1 MDTPRKTT
9 LAIAG
14 ATGYIGLAACRYL
27 AERFRVIGLTRRPN
41 HMLDIPGVEWR
52 TCDLFS
58 YLECERALEGAD
70 AGLYLVH
77 SMIPS
82 ARLTQG
88 TFQDMDLILADNFA
102 RAARVQGLRQLLY
115 LGGLVPGGTDEP
127 LSRHLASRL
136 EVERTLGSRGVP
148 LTALRASIVVGAHG
162 SSFSIFRTLVRRLR
176 VIPCPRWGRSLT
188 QPAALR
194 DVLELFRYCLEHPE
208 ATAGTFDVGC
218 PEVLSY
224 RELLEHTA
232 GLMGLRRRFFDVP
245 LRGSILCKL
254 WLCTVTGAPMALV
267 GPLVES
273 MRFPMI
279 ARDRRLQ
286 AWCGLPDTSLGVVLK
301 EALEEEGASGTPSP
315 VAHPAEPP
323 HYDVRSVQRLPLPP
337 EYTARSVADQY
348 IRWLP
353 WLFRWILRCEED
365 AERNVRVSVAL
376 FHWRWTLL
384 ELTFR
389 PDRSPGDDR
398 QVYFITGGA
407 LVRKVDLPS
416 RRPRLEFREVLDRS
430 AVLMAIHDYRP
441 SLPPWLYAWTQAK
454 AHVLVTR
461 RFGQH
466 LRAMS
471 KAGRFRG

>member
-1 MDTPRKTT
+1 MDAPRKTT

-27 AERFRVIGLTRRPN
+27 AEGFRVIGLTRRPEVTPE
-41 HMLDIPGVEWR
+41 IPGVEWR

-58 YLECERALEGAD
+58 YLECERALEGVD

-102 RAARVQGLRQLLY
+102 RAARARGLKQILY
-115 LGGLVPGGTDEP
+115 LGGLVPGEGSEP
-127 LSRHLASRL
+127 LSRHLESRL

-148 LTALRASIVVGAHG
+148 LTSLRASIVVGAHG
-162 SSFSIFRTLVRRLR
+162 SSFAIFRTLLQR
-176 VIPCPRWGRSLT
+176 VPLLPCPRWGKSLT
-188 QPAALR
+188 QPAALK
-194 DVLELFRYCLEHPE
+194 DMLGLFRYCLEHPE
-208 ATAGTFDVGC
+208 ESIGTFDVGC
-218 PEVLSY
+218 PEVVSY
-224 RELLEHTA
+224 RKLLETTA
-232 GLMGLRRRFFDVP
+232 GTMGLRRRFIDLPFQ
-245 LRGSILCKL
+245 GSIFCKL
-254 WLCTVTGAPMALV
+254 WLCVVTGAPMALV
-267 GPLVES
+267 APLVES
-273 MRFPMI
+273 MRYSMV

-286 AWCGLPDTSLGVVLK
+286 AACGLGDTSLS
-301 EALEEEGASGTPSP
+301 EALAQALAEERHIEAPP
-315 VAHPAEPP
+315 VAHPPEPS

-337 EYTARSVADQY
+337 GCSARCIADRY

-376 FHWRWTLL
+376 FHWRWALL

-389 PDRSPGDDR
+389 PDRNPGDDR

-416 RRPRLEFREVLDRS
+416 RRPRLEFREVLDRT
-430 AVLMAIHDYRP
+430 AILMALHDYRP
-441 SLPPWLYAWTQAK
+441 ALPPWLYAWTQAK
-454 AHVLVTR
+454 AHVLVTK
-461 RFGQH
+461 RFGKY
-466 LRAMS
+466 LRRMA
-471 KAGRFRG
+471 KG